1 MMNINVMR
9 KSMMSVR
16 NVKKNMMNMII
27 ARKNMMTVKNV
38 KKKHDNCKDFSR
50 KPTC

>member
-16 NVKKNMMNMII
+16 NAKKNMMNMII